1 MGVVFLILFFILLL
15 AAGLELIAAGI
26 VGLVI
31 RRKRRKNGK
40 LFPGILTAVSAVLL
54 SLGIVTVSIPVHFFS
69 FIVVVNVTP
78 PEDFVETDIVIEE
91 NGYQDTRFTADGVV
105 YEVLDLYVCEEE
117 PLSTP
122 IFTYKYKGFFN
133 ASQNG
138 NYYQIENE
146 PGFHLVSDSFG
157 CLFAPVEEREQILA
171 YYADWANL
179 DGYYD
184 DWEERTFKI
193 SGDEKQVV
201 QNFLNMDIDS
211 LPQQKIAVKDAQEF
225 SIEII
230 CKEGIVFVESCP
242 FVSFNNRV
250 YYLQETRYLENA
262 VEYTLTEL
270 PAETEAVL
278 LHIHQSGD

>member
-1 MGVVFLILFFILLL
+1 MGVVFPILFFILLL

-31 RRKRRKNGK
+31 RRQRRKNGK
-40 LFPGILTAVSAVLL
+40 LFPGILTVVSSVLL
-54 SLGIVTVSIPVHFFS
+54 FLGIVTVSVSVYFIS
-69 FIVVVNVTP
+69 FIVIVNVTP

-91 NGYQDTRFTADGVV
+91 NGYQGTRFTADGVV

-157 CLFAPVEEREQILA
+157 QLFAPVEERKQILA
-171 YYADWANL
+171 YYAEWAKL
-179 DGYYD
+179 EGYYD

-193 SGDEKQVV
+193 FSDEKQVV

-211 LPQQKIAVKDAQEF
+211 LLQQKIAVKDAQEF

-230 CKEGIVFVESCP
+230 CKEGIVVVGSHQ
-242 FVSFNNRV
+242 FVSFNHRV